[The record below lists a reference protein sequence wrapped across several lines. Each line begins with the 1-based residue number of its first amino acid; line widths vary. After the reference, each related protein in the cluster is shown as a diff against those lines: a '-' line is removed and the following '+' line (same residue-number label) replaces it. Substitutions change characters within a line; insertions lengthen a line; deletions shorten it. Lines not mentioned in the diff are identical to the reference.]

1 MTIDSMMG
9 DEPSLAAPPAS
20 APRREGATT
29 GNEAVNIAAG
39 RPSVEEAEAAVRTL
53 IRWAGDDPARE
64 GLMDTPGRVV
74 RSYRELFSGYDTDP
88 RAYLARTFEEVG
100 GYDELVILKDIRF
113 VSFCEHHMLPV
124 TGKAHVGY
132 LPNDRVVG
140 ISKLARVVNG
150 FARRLQIQEK
160 MTAEIANAIHEI
172 LRPKGVGVVIEAS
185 HSCMTL
191 RGVNAPGSA
200 LITSH
205 LVGVVRDDHRTR
217 QEFLRLVAG

>member
-1 MTIDSMMG
+1 MSIESIMDDKPLVMAEDALPWTPEG
-9 DEPSLAAPPAS
+9 SL
-20 APRREGATT
+20 E
-29 GNEAVNIAAG
+29 

-53 IRWAGDDPARE
+53 IRWAGDDPDRE
-64 GLMDTPGRVV
+64 GLLDTPGRVV
-74 RSYRELFSGYDTDP
+74 RSYRELFAGYDVDP
-88 RAYLARTFEEVG
+88 RAYLERTFQEVG

-124 TGKAHVGY
+124 IGKAHVGY

-160 MTAEIANAIHEI
+160 MTAEIADAIHNI
-172 LRPKGVGVVIEAS
+172 LHPKGVGVVVEAS

-191 RGVNAPGSA
+191 RGVNSPGSS

-205 LVGVVRDDHRTR
+205 LIGAVRDDHRTR
-217 QEFLRLVAG
+217 QEFLRLVAP